1 MDSGSDVDNF
11 DGKSEAAPTPGAK
24 GLGKD
29 LEELGGQAGKGK
41 TASQM
46 YQKVCMTM
54 WLAVLQE
61 IIGGK

>member
-54 WLAVLQE
+54 
-61 IIGGK
+61 